1 MKKNEK
7 ERFLYLISQFG
18 FEFITFSNYFKVVS
32 EIGVT

>member
-7 ERFLYLISQFG
+7 ERFYLISQFG